1 MLRFALPLVA
11 LALGACSGGKPD
23 APATDVALVPSET
36 APAEAATPVPDAA
49 AAVMARTSQYT
60 SLKDC
65 KVIDD
70 GGGEDWSVSRCAGLG
85 GITLMINYGDARDD
99 LELHLPGKQ
108 PTELGLPYLAGG
120 GFNTLGDT
128 VEWRGTGQGKAFR
141 PSALIVRNH
150 AVQDPEHP
158 ERPTA
163 LLAVIDLTKGCV
175 VAQIKPQAGQN
186 EAARALADG
195 PPRPCL
201 DPGRAVG

>member
-49 AAVMARTSQYT
+49 AAVTARTSQYT

-70 GGGEDWSVSRCAGLG
+70 GGGEDWSVSRCAGPG
-85 GITLMINYGDARDD
+85 GYALQVNYFDARDS
-99 LELHLPGKQ
+99 LSLMRGGKVTAELKLWLRG
-108 PTELGLPYLAGG
+108 GG
-120 GFNTLGDT
+120 GFNSIGDT
-128 VEWRGTGQGKAFR
+128 VEWRGPKGDGPFA
-141 PSALIVRNH
+141 PSTLIVRNN
-150 AVQDPEHP
+150 VFRNPEQP
-158 ERPTA
+158 ERVTGI
-163 LLAVIDLTKGCV
+163 LEVIDLKRGCV
-175 VAQIKPQAGQN
+175 VGSLEPQAGQN
-186 EAARALADG
+186 EAARAIADG

-201 DPGRAVG
+201 GVEGTAP